1 MWAAQT
7 DIFKQSTNRRQII
20 NKLADRRDRKNEDSC
35 ASRYRPNTSA
45 KRSMQIACQSKDR
58 FLVCKDLHG
67 NRSWNTQMCVA
78 ISYDISFIFLVYYYL
93 TPLSY
98 LFSLVSPWFFGEYL
112 FFLSYMEYAVLV
124 PYSFRNVYIFISG
137 GVVESGRFVFCYSSD
152 AV

>member
-1 MWAAQT
+1 
-7 DIFKQSTNRRQII
+7 
-20 NKLADRRDRKNEDSC
+20 
-35 ASRYRPNTSA
+35 
-45 KRSMQIACQSKDR
+45 MQIACQSKDR

-112 FFLSYMEYAVLV
+112 FFFSYMEYGDSS
-124 PYSFRNVYIFISG
+124 YSFRNVYIFTSG
-137 GVVESGRFVFCYSSD
+137 GSIQSQAGLFFATQRCSVNIDMCKHVTGVYSCINTVFTPLRLSACLPVFLPPIHFSLFMVSP
-152 AV
+152 